1 MIRKTK
7 TSRRICNS
15 RKNKNCNSRKNKN
28 CNSRNKKYL
37 RKMTGGN
44 FSMEEKNQLINYG
57 FTQED
62 INMLEE
68 DHPNLNYNIVLVSLQ
83 QNNPNTGLRFT
94 PEELIQSINDIHN
107 ENVLDISDI
116 SDVSDVGSE
125 HNFNNDS
132 LNTTR
137 ESLSSLDSLDSLD
150 DGSGL
155 NHSDLDMSVSRTSSI
170 GGKKRKTRKTHKQ
183 KGGMCYGTGVGANC
197 NDPNYSIYNT
207 RELQLFPYKPT
218 N

>member
-1 MIRKTK
+1 MIRKNK
-7 TSRRICNS
+7 ISKKKYYS
-15 RKNKNCNSRKNKN
+15 RKNKKVKTQKRYKNKKN
-28 CNSRNKKYL
+28 KTRKRYKNKKYFK
-37 RKMTGGN
+37 KMIGGN

-68 DHPNLNYNIVLVSLQ
+68 NHPNLNYNIVLVSLQ
-83 QNNPNTGLRFT
+83 QNNPDTGLRFT
-94 PEELIQSINDIHN
+94 PQELMQSINDIHN
-107 ENVLDISDI
+107 ENILDISDI
-116 SDVSDVGSE
+116 SDLGSE
-125 HNFNNDS
+125 NNFNNDS

-137 ESLSSLDSLDSLD
+137 ESFSSMDSLDSLD
-150 DGSGL
+150 DGSVL
-155 NHSDLDMSVSRTSSI
+155 NHSDLDMSVSRSSSF
-170 GGKKRKTRKTHKQ
+170 GGKKRKTRKQ
-183 KGGMCYGTGVGANC
+183 KGGTGLGANC